1 MLLFHLLFAAPL
13 QSECFCSFD
22 PAQHL
27 PQYNNVY
34 LSRQGTINALMV
46 FQARVC
52 SHYAAPLVFTLQPTT
67 AAAFIKTKIALVL
80 QLFSCP
86 SLHCLHKSMTSRF
99 TPGAAPAV
107 AWCSRIA
114 CTGAEANQAN
124 PPRGQ
129 PGRCQASTTRPP
141 SYIPSLIPS
150 RGDLF

>member
-1 MLLFHLLFAAPL
+1 MFLLLRSGATLASIQQCLLKSARYDKCVDGFSSSCLFPL
-13 QSECFCSFD
+13 RRSASVYTSADHCSGVYQNKNCF
-22 PAQHL
+22 
-27 PQYNNVY
+27 
-34 LSRQGTINALMV
+34 M
-46 FQARVC
+46 
-52 SHYAAPLVFTLQPTT
+52 
-67 AAAFIKTKIALVL
+67 L